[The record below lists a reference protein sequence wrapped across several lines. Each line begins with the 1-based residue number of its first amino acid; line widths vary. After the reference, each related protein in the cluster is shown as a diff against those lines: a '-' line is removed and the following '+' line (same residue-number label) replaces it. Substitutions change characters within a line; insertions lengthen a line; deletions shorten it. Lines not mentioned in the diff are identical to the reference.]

1 MTYNRNLRVYFSA
14 YMVMQS
20 LPYSTFSGT
29 LPTLIK
35 IIFDRHVRVSK
46 VVADHNDLIIHT
58 VNAYRQTTDK
68 LMFKSVISTVR

>member
-58 VNAYRQTTDK
+58 KYENKFTK
-68 LMFKSVISTVR
+68 LE